1 MDVSATGAASAAAA
15 AQVSVGTVTGSV
27 GPAPEPA
34 STQVAAPAPSSN
46 DSAPASEQGAAGG
59 APASSTRDGIAPAI
73 AKLFGSSATPD
84 PIRLDVSY
92 RVLRDPNQIVTVFSD
107 PKTGQEVAQFP
118 PELLINLAQFFD
130 QQRGVTL
137 DADA

>member
-1 MDVSATGAASAAAA
+1 MDVSATGTASAAAA
-15 AQVSVGTVTGSV
+15 AQVSVDTVTGTIA
-27 GPAPEPA
+27 PAPAAPA
-34 STQVAAPAPSSN
+34 QAAAPAPALSSDAAQTN
-46 DSAPASEQGAAGG
+46 IPSDGPPASA
-59 APASSTRDGIAPAI
+59 RDGIAPAI
-73 AKLFGSSATPD
+73 AKLFGTSATPD

-107 PKTGQEVAQFP
+107 PKTGEEVAQFP